1 MSFARVR
8 NKEEIYICLYLYLD
22 VYYLSPKQLSK
33 FKLPV
38 FMCIPWK
45 DPQEPHMYSNYS
57 YIVFIHSDSR
67 VKKHQH
73 TAVLQT
79 NWNPWTLEDS
89 TSWNSDNIT

>member
-1 MSFARVR
+1 MYFARFR

-38 FMCIPWK
+38 CMCIPWK

-67 VKKHQH
+67 VKNIN
-73 TAVLQT
+73 TLQSCRQT
-79 NWNPWTLEDS
+79 ETHEH
-89 TSWNSDNIT
+89 